1 MSTSLRRVIGAAA
14 PLAALTLALSAC
26 GSTSSPTPAAPASS
40 ATSTPASST
49 SASTSSGSGSTPAA
63 GATVKTSTTSLGSV
77 VVDAKGMTL
86 YMYTKDTN
94 GSGKSA
100 CTGQCLAAWPP
111 LLATGTP
118 TGVGVS
124 GTLGTI
130 NTPDGKH
137 QVTLNGW
144 PLYYWAK
151 DAKPG
156 DVTGQNVGKVW
167 FVLDQ
172 TGTPKYTSA
181 SGGPTG

>member
-1 MSTSLRRVIGAAA
+1 MPTSRRRVIGAAA

-40 ATSTPASST
+40 ATSTSASST

-63 GATVKTSTTSLGSV
+63 GATVKTATTSLGSV

-94 GSGKSA
+94 GSGTSA

-181 SGGPTG
+181 SGGPTA